1 MAAERFAG
9 GRGTAFDTQTAV
21 KAKPGATSLLLALPV
36 KMNIAIVPAY
46 PEAIRNIEMYR
57 PAVVIVVTPIM

>member
-1 MAAERFAG
+1 M
-9 GRGTAFDTQTAV
+9 
-21 KAKPGATSLLLALPV
+21 ALPV